1 MYIWKFTLVVV
12 FFICSLICG
21 TILNLNSN
29 HKMSKTATCVPSS
42 LMEITAGR
50 ELLQAFKKLI
60 SFRKRAVFFS
70 VEFAWLFPALL
81 FCPSHL
87 PYLVCWEIFWAW
99 HRCGA
104 LVWLQTPK
112 KEEIFWPCQNLFH
125 FIAFLKLNMLI
136 FFSGK
141 NRLAQRSQERLDL
154 PRK

>member
-21 TILNLNSN
+21 PILNLNSN

-60 SFRKRAVFFS
+60 SFWKCAVFFFFS
-70 VEFAWLFPALL
+70 VHLTCHIAILRVLGNFLGMTQVWRLGTNSEKRGNILIMPEF
-81 FCPSHL
+81 
-87 PYLVCWEIFWAW
+87 I
-99 HRCGA
+99 
-104 LVWLQTPK
+104 
-112 KEEIFWPCQNLFH
+112 H
-125 FIAFLKLNMLI
+125 FVAFLKFNMLI

-141 NRLAQRSQERLDL
+141 SRLAQRSQERLNL
-154 PRK
+154 LRK